1 MSIVLIGYRGSGKT
15 TIGKLLARRLGQNFL
30 DTDELIVKRAG
41 KTIKQIFEDEGEA
54 RFRDIEA
61 DVVKQVLLLDEH
73 VLSMG
78 GGVVVRPENRAAL
91 KAHAPNRV
99 FYLRCDPTM
108 LYHRIMADPK
118 TAETRPALTKLSG
131 SPEEIAQ
138 LLEVRQPLYREV
150 MTAEIDVTRVT
161 PEEVV
166 AEIVAMM

>member
-15 TIGKLLARRLGQNFL
+15 TIGKLLSKRLGQSFL

-73 VLSMG
+73 VLAMG
-78 GGVVVRPENRAAL
+78 GGVVVRPENRAAIR
-91 KAHAPNRV
+91 AHALNRT
-99 FYLRCDPTM
+99 FYLRCDPVM
-108 LYHRIMADPK
+108 LYHRIMGDPK
-118 TAETRPALTKLSG
+118 TAETRPALTRLGG
-131 SPEEIAQ
+131 SPEEIAH

-150 MTAEIDVTRVT
+150 MTAEIDVTKIT
-161 PEEVV
+161 PEEAVG
-166 AEIVAMM
+166 EIVAMM